1 MVRLSDDSV
10 HPPWWSWFTSSFTG
24 NEQDRAARALVAAS
38 AAAAAAHSR
47 GGRVRLGCLDPKAK
61 RFAKIE
67 QPDKGDCVLFFH
79 AVAKGGVDDGFDLL
93 RFIRRLGDNGWMAT
107 AGITREQVGSLC
119 SVSASCA
126 SCVLHGVLHRIA
138 ASASVTVIGRSLCAG
153 DPCACRVDSDAAIR
167 GRQEARVR

>member
-1 MVRLSDDSV
+1 M
-10 HPPWWSWFTSSFTG
+10 
-24 NEQDRAARALVAAS
+24 AAS

-107 AGITREQVGSLC
+107 AGITREQGTRALAESTVMQPYADDKKL
-119 SVSASCA
+119 VSDSSDDMKRAKGYSTCA
-126 SCVLHGVLHRIA
+126 HNTL
-138 ASASVTVIGRSLCAG
+138 
-153 DPCACRVDSDAAIR
+153 RVP
-167 GRQEARVR
+167 RVEL